1 MATKTQTTTDTSRGQ
16 MAHLLRRAGF
26 GATPDELDQAMEAG
40 YDVTV
45 EELLDPGPPDVLPE
59 DLIRRYHID
68 QSELRGSGAAG
79 SYWVYRMV
87 MTSSPLR
94 EKICLFWHRVF
105 ATAATKL
112 IQSRPLMNQIEMF
125 RQYGMGSLRDLLVQL
140 SRDPA
145 MIMWL
150 DNQDNHK
157 GSINENYG
165 REILE
170 LFSMGVGSYTEDDIK
185 ECARAFTGW
194 RVVNPDYMSIKM
206 RNNTARPF
214 GYMSWQFEYDDDDH
228 DHGQKTFLGETGD
241 FNGEDAVDI
250 ICKQE
255 ATARFI
261 SRHLYHYFVADEE
274 PVPQWPHTLPR
285 DPEAIDVMTA
295 AYFDSGYSIE
305 AMLRAMFNSDFFK
318 SEASHFARTKSP
330 AEMVV
335 GAMRLAGGL
344 EIPSSETYAA
354 AGACGGMG
362 QGLLAPSQRRGVAG
376 RQRVDQHRGLRAAPQ
391 LRRQDAQRSQQAGRE
406 GCHRPRRPVGARL
419 YALAGRAG
427 RLVPGGAGADEGAG
441 LDPQQPHRLRGE
453 VRPPALLRSAGGVQ
467 DRRGYRCRHPADRLH
482 AGVPAGVGAAAPT
495 GRLTI

>member
-1 MATKTQTTTDTSRGQ
+1 MATKTQTTRDTSRGQ

-26 GATPDELDQAMEAG
+26 GATPDELDRAMEAG
-40 YDVTV
+40 YEVTV
-45 EELLDPGPPDVLPE
+45 KDLLDPGPPDVLPE

-274 PVPQWPHTLPR
+274 PVPQWPHTMPR

-305 AMLRAMFNSDFFK
+305 AMLRAMFSSDFFK

-362 QGLLAPSQRRGVAG
+362 QGLLAPPSVEGWQGGSEWINTGAYVQRLNFVGKTLSDPNKPGV
-376 RQRVDQHRGLRAAPQ
+376 RVVIDRVA
-391 LRRQDAQRSQQAGRE
+391 
-406 GCHRPRRPVGARL
+406 
-419 YALAGRAG
+419 
-427 RLVPGGAGADEGAG
+427 
-441 LDPQQPHRLRGE
+441 
-453 VRPPALLRSAGGVQ
+453 RSA
-467 DRRGYRCRHPADRLH
+467 RGSTLSPEELVDSCLEVLGPMRVLDSTRSSLIDY
-482 AGVPAGVGAAAPT
+482 AARYGPLRFSDQREASRIDEAIVAVIQLIVST
-495 GRLTI
+495 QEYQLV

>member
-1 MATKTQTTTDTSRGQ
+1 
-16 MAHLLRRAGF
+16 
-26 GATPDELDQAMEAG
+26 
-40 YDVTV
+40 
-45 EELLDPGPPDVLPE
+45 
-59 DLIRRYHID
+59 
-68 QSELRGSGAAG
+68 
-79 SYWVYRMV
+79 
-87 MTSSPLR
+87 
-94 EKICLFWHRVF
+94 
-105 ATAATKL
+105 
-112 IQSRPLMNQIEMF
+112 
-125 RQYGMGSLRDLLVQL
+125 
-140 SRDPA
+140 
-145 MIMWL
+145 
-150 DNQDNHK
+150 
-157 GSINENYG
+157 
-165 REILE
+165 
-170 LFSMGVGSYTEDDIK
+170 MGVGSYTEDDIK

-228 DHGQKTFLGETGD
+228 DHGQKTLLGETGD

-330 AEMVV
+330 AEMVI

-362 QGLLAPSQRRGVAG
+362 QGLLVPPSVEGWQGGSEWINTGAYVQRLNFVGKTLGDPNKPGVRAVID
-376 RQRVDQHRGLRAAPQ
+376 RVARSAHGSMLSPEELVDSCLEVLGPMRVLDSTRSSLIDYAARYGPLRFSDQGEASR
-391 LRRQDAQRSQQAGRE
+391 
-406 GCHRPRRPVGARL
+406 
-419 YALAGRAG
+419 
-427 RLVPGGAGADEGAG
+427 ADEAIVAVIQ
-441 LDPQQPHRLRGE
+441 LIVSTQEYQL
-453 VRPPALLRSAGGVQ
+453 V
-467 DRRGYRCRHPADRLH
+467 
-482 AGVPAGVGAAAPT
+482 
-495 GRLTI
+495 